1 MGSVS
6 SMGSIILAH
15 VTEWWLLVVG
25 PLTIV
30 VICCRLSLANSLVQG
45 WLHEGFVKHGCI
57 CTFRTLDVFLSP
69 IPLFHQIE
77 AFCIFIFWN
86 SIRIYTF
93 IGFMYISSQLSF
105 MKKASLNLYYIE
117 SQWSRDLSGNQVSNW
132 WGHHLFWCCKLP
144 CFEYHCEL
152 NFFHIL
158 IYVLMIV
165 SLKESCWSKGFNF
178 LYWLPDL
185 FLEGF

>member
-86 SIRIYTF
+86 SIRIYTCLLGSC
-93 IGFMYISSQLSF
+93 IYRLSW
-105 MKKASLNLYYIE
+105 ASWRRQVWICIIL
-117 SQWSRDLSGNQVSNW
+117 SLSGQETYQVIKSVTDEGITCFDVANCPALNIIVNW
-132 WGHHLFWCCKLP
+132 TFSIFW
-144 CFEYHCEL
+144 F
-152 NFFHIL
+152 
-158 IYVLMIV
+158 M
-165 SLKESCWSKGFNF
+165 F
-178 LYWLPDL
+178 LW
-185 FLEGF
+185 